1 MGDNEKED
9 SSLSDEYK
17 YIEKTGTKLP
27 FPKWWPLL
35 AGALSGVILRLI
47 FSGNPGSPYATMMAS
62 FIYLSP
68 LIVGA
73 TTVYFAERVYRRS
86 WKYYFFAPFLA
97 NILYVI
103 GTLVIMVEGLI
114 CAVVI
119 APLFAVFGAI
129 GGLLMGAICRRTNW
143 PKSTLYS
150 VAFLPLISGGFENH
164 EDISTQIGVVNRE
177 IKIGAPPERIWSEI
191 IEAKDIKK
199 EEVENAWIFR
209 IGAPLPKSG
218 ILINSPTNLVR
229 RITMG
234 KQVYFD
240 QVFTEGEEYRFLNSV
255 YKIYKDSIPLGAL
268 DDHVMVGGHYF
279 DVSGT
284 SYEITPD
291 SSGSILK
298 ISMEYRVT
306 TQFNWYAEPVISFLL
321 SNLEKSLL
329 EFYRHRSETANN
341 VEDLN

>member
-1 MGDNEKED
+1 MLDNEKED
-9 SSLSDEYK
+9 SSLPEDYN
-17 YIEKTGTKLP
+17 IREKTELP

-35 AGALSGVILRLI
+35 AGALSGVMLRLV
-47 FSGNPGSPYATMMAS
+47 FSGDPGGPYATMMAS

-97 NILYVI
+97 NIFYVI
-103 GTLVIMVEGLI
+103 GTLIIMVEGLI

-119 APLFAVFGAI
+119 VPLFAVFGAI
-129 GGLLMGAICRRTNW
+129 GGLLMGAVCRRTNW
-143 PKSTLYS
+143 PKNTLYS
-150 VAFLPLISGGFENH
+150 AALLPLISGGFENH
-164 EDISTQIGVVNRE
+164 EDMSTRVGVVHKE
-177 IKIGAPPERIWSEI
+177 IEIGAPPERIWSEI
-191 IEAKDIKK
+191 IEVKDIKK

-218 ILINSPTNLVR
+218 ILIKTPTGLVR

-240 QVFTEGEEYRFLNSV
+240 QVFTEWENHRYLNSI
-255 YKIYKDSIPLGAL
+255 YKIYEDSIPPGAL

-279 DVSGT
+279 DITGT
-284 SYEITPD
+284 SYEITPGV
-291 SSGSILK
+291 SATKLK
-298 ISMEYRVT
+298 IRMEYRVT
-306 TQFNWYAEPVISFLL
+306 TQFNWYAEPVIRFLL
-321 SNLEKSLL
+321 NNLEKSLL
-329 EFYRHRSETANN
+329 EFYRHRSEMANK
-341 VEDLN
+341 VESLY